1 MRREVDVSR
10 VKRFMLRIGQE
21 ARGAVRVYL
30 TGGACAVLLGWRPT
44 TIDVDVRFEPERPE
58 VFAGLPRLKAE
69 LDLNIELAS
78 PQDFIPELPGWRER
92 SVFVDSHGNAQ
103 FFHYDFYAQ
112 ALAKLERSHDR
123 DLDDVRAMVKRGLVE
138 PARLLPLLDQVLEE
152 AGRYPAI
159 DFDSFRERVRIVATA
174 LSGAKAADT

>member
-10 VKRFMLRIGQE
+10 VESFMLRIGQE
-21 ARGAVRVYL
+21 ARGPLRVYL
-30 TGGACAVLLGWRPT
+30 TGGACAVLLGWRPA

-58 VFAGLPRLKAE
+58 VFAGLPRLKLE

-92 SVFVDSHGNAQ
+92 SEFIGSHGSAQ

-112 ALAKLERSHDR
+112 ALAKLERGHDR
-123 DLDDVRAMVKRGLVE
+123 DLDDVRAMLSRGLVE
-138 PARLLPLLDQVLEE
+138 APRLLPLLDQVREQV
-152 AGRYPAI
+152 GRYPAI
-159 DFDSFRERVRIVATA
+159 DFDSFRERVR
-174 LSGAKAADT
+174 KAVFESSAGDNP